1 MLTSLLVTA
10 AIMGTIT
17 VPGLIGMHL
26 EDKKK
31 AQAE

>member
-1 MLTSLLVTA
+1 MLTSFLVTA

-17 VPGLIGMHL
+17 IPGLIGMHL
-26 EDKKK
+26 EERKK